1 MLTAGQPITA
11 ADLGQAQSD
20 TQSTS
25 GTTTSTSYTSTLTGG
40 TACGVAF
47 VAPASG
53 AVLII
58 STCQISNSGANN
70 TRCSFVVRTGAVI
83 GSGSSVLAAD
93 DSRAQLHNGTTSER
107 GSISHPMTSGLT
119 PGSSYN
125 VQQVFSV
132 AGGTG
137 TFSNKN
143 LVVIPLL

>member
-11 ADLGQAQSD
+11 ADLGQAQAD
-20 TQSTS
+20 TQSSS

-58 STCQISNSGANN
+58 SNCQISNSGANN
-70 TRCSFVVRTGAVI
+70 SRCSFVVRTGAVV
-83 GSGSSVLAAD
+83 GSGGTVLAAD
-93 DSRAQLHNGTTSER
+93 DSRAQLHNGTTAER
-107 GSISHPMTSGLT
+107 GSIQHPMTTGLT
-119 PGSSYN
+119 PGQSYN
-125 VQQVFSV
+125 VQQVFDV

-137 TFSNKN
+137 TFSNKS
-143 LVVIPLL
+143 LTVIPML